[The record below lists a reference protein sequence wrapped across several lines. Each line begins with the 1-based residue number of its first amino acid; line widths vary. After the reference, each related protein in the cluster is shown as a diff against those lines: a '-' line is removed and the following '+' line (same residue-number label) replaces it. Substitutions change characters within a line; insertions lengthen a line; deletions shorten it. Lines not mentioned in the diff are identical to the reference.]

1 MTKNLKKIIRES
13 LGVINSLNGITNEV
27 VNQIQQIIV
36 DKSYLKYQSFRIFLG
51 DNDMEIHEIVLS
63 IEDKDVIS
71 GNIDISK
78 TKKNVDNKYVI
89 YINIF
94 FDENLPPTNK
104 QVSSIIS
111 HELHHFYDHII
122 RKDKHSTTKPLT
134 KKLGKIKNS
143 LPIELKSNGHVRKFI
158 DMFYYSLDEEVN
170 ARVQQLYEEIKDFNT
185 KEEVIDYIMKSHPYV
200 VSKQMIEYKLD
211 MSDELKLGVWGVIH
225 HYIDESMDSFFNK
238 FVNRINKK
246 GEKLKYNLLRLVSKV
261 TNIQEHVIVSHIVE
275 NDIKW

>member
-1 MTKNLKKIIRES
+1 
-13 LGVINSLNGITNEV
+13 
-27 VNQIQQIIV
+27 
-36 DKSYLKYQSFRIFLG
+36 
-51 DNDMEIHEIVLS
+51 
-63 IEDKDVIS
+63 
-71 GNIDISK
+71 
-78 TKKNVDNKYVI
+78 
-89 YINIF
+89 
-94 FDENLPPTNK
+94 
-104 QVSSIIS
+104 
-111 HELHHFYDHII
+111 
-122 RKDKHSTTKPLT
+122 
-134 KKLGKIKNS
+134 
-143 LPIELKSNGHVRKFI
+143 
-158 DMFYYSLDEEVN
+158 MFYYSLDEEVN